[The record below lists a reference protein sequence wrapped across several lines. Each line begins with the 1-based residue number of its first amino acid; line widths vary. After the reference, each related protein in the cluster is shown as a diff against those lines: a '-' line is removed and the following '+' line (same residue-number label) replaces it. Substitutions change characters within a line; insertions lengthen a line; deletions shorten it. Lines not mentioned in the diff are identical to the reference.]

1 MRILSYIT
9 YTSRETKKVEY
20 RSTPAWLVRHDKG
33 YITELTLAG
42 HTIGIISNSFDKK
55 LDDLATRL
63 KKEQK

>member
-9 YTSRETKKVEY
+9 YTSREAKKVEY

-42 HTIGIISNSFDKK
+42 RTIGLYF
-55 LDDLATRL
+55 RG
-63 KKEQK
+63 